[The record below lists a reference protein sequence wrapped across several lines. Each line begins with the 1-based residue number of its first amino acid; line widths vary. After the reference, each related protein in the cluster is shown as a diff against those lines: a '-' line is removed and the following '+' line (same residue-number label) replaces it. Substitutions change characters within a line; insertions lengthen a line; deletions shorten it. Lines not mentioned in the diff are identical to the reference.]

1 MTPLSRCGAGA
12 RATAGLRTVA
22 ALAPLLPLLTLL
34 APLFALACGGGGDSP
49 GAIPGLAAIAG
60 KGETVLFARRFALGG
75 PGGGREEPLALVAI
89 VKMTDGHE
97 EMRVAEPAADG
108 FKRVYATRPG
118 DEFRNLAIEDTNGD
132 GQPELVGRWAGG
144 QLEVVEV
151 DGRAPQGGWRSLLQN
166 AGQMIEERRRA
177 DHTVD
182 FWITSRTYEEE
193 AGLPPVFETRI
204 WRWNGAAFIETQK

>member
-1 MTPLSRCGAGA
+1 MTPPFRCRAGVRVTGVLPA
-12 RATAGLRTVA
+12 IAV
-22 ALAPLLPLLTLL
+22 LAPLVSVL
-34 APLFALACGGGGDSP
+34 ALGCRGGRGEAP
-49 GAIPGLAAIAG
+49 GAIPGLAAVAG
-60 KGETVLFARRFALGG
+60 DKETVVFARRFALGA
-75 PGGGREEPLALVAI
+75 PGAGHAEPLALVAVI
-89 VKMTDGHE
+89 KMTDGHE
-97 EMRVAEPAADG
+97 EMRVAEPVADG

-118 DEFRNLAIEDTNGD
+118 DEFRNLAIEDVNAD
-132 GQPELVGRWAGG
+132 GQPEIVGRWAGG

-177 DHTVD
+177 DRTVD

-204 WRWNGAAFIETQK
+204 WRWSGAAYTEAQR

>member
-1 MTPLSRCGAGA
+1 MG
-12 RATAGLRTVA
+12 ATAPLLI
-22 ALAPLLPLLTLL
+22 LAPLL
-34 APLFALACGGGGDSP
+34 ALACRGGKGDAP
-49 GAIPGLAAIAG
+49 VALPGLAVVAG
-60 KGETVLFARRFALGG
+60 EGEAVLFARRFALAG
-75 PGGGREEPLALVAI
+75 PGAGRDEPLALVAVI
-89 VKMTDGHE
+89 KMADGHE
-97 EMRVAEPAADG
+97 EMRVAEPAPDG

-132 GQPELVGRWAGG
+132 GRPEIVGRWAGG

-166 AGQMIEERRRA
+166 AGQMVEERRRS

-193 AGLPPVFETRI
+193 AGLPPVFETRV
-204 WRWNGAAFIETQK
+204 WRWDGSAYTEAPK